1 MKNICEWENCKQSGD
16 FKAPIEK
23 DNSKN
28 YRWLCEEH
36 IKLFNKSWN
45 YFEGMNQNE
54 IENFIKSDI
63 TWHRPT
69 QKFGSSDNFF
79 NILWNNALND
89 KFNFFKQENNIN
101 NLNGAKLY
109 EKDKD
114 ALRIM
119 ELELNASW
127 PIIQKRFKTLV
138 KKFHPD
144 KNAGNKQFE
153 DKLKKI
159 TLAYSHLK
167 IIIESQKLRK
177 MNKIVAHKEIF
188 SILKKEMKNKIH
200 ALEIEIK

>member
-1 MKNICEWENCKQSGD
+1 MENICEWENCKESGK
-16 FKAPIEK
+16 FKAPSEK
-23 DNSKN
+23 NNSKN

-36 IKLFNKSWN
+36 IKLFNKNWN
-45 YFEGMNQNE
+45 YFDGMSQEE
-54 IENFIKSDI
+54 IEKFLKSDL

-89 KFNFFKQENNIN
+89 KFNFFGKDEKMNG
-101 NLNGAKLY
+101 LNAGRLS

-114 ALRIM
+114 AFGMLG
-119 ELELNASW
+119 LELNVDW
-127 PIIQKRFKTLV
+127 PIVQKKFKTLV

-144 KNAGNKQFE
+144 RNAGNKQFE

-167 IIIESQKLRK
+167 LIMLRK
-177 MNKIVAHKEIF
+177 
-188 SILKKEMKNKIH
+188 
-200 ALEIEIK
+200 

>member
-1 MKNICEWENCKQSGD
+1 MENVCDWTNCKKSGE
-16 FKAPIEK
+16 FKAPQEK

-28 YRWLCEEH
+28 YKWLCEEH
-36 IKLFNKSWN
+36 IKLFNNNWN
-45 YFEGMNQNE
+45 YFEGMSQNE

-89 KFNFFKQENNIN
+89 NFNLFKGEKIFKDSKYNR
-101 NLNGAKLY
+101 LN

-114 ALRIM
+114 AFKIM
-119 ELELNASW
+119 GLEINTEWL
-127 PIIQKRFKTLV
+127 IIQKKFKTLV

-144 KNAGNKQFE
+144 RNAGNKQFE

-167 IIIESQKLRK
+167 LIMRK
-177 MNKIVAHKEIF
+177 
-188 SILKKEMKNKIH
+188 
-200 ALEIEIK
+200 

>member
-1 MKNICEWENCKQSGD
+1 MKNICEWDNCSKSGE
-16 FKAPIEK
+16 FKAPLEK
-23 DNSKN
+23 DNSKK
-28 YRWLCEEH
+28 YRWLCEGH
-36 IKLFNKSWN
+36 IKSFNKNWN
-45 YFEGMNQNE
+45 YFDGMCQDE
-54 IENFIKSDI
+54 IEDFLKSDL

-89 KFNFFKQENNIN
+89 KFVFFKQEKITNSLGDRK
-101 NLNGAKLY
+101 LN

-114 ALRIM
+114 AFIIM
-119 ELELNASW
+119 GLELNASW

-144 KNAGNKQFE
+144 RNAGNKKFE

-167 IIIESQKLRK
+167 LIMIRK
-177 MNKIVAHKEIF
+177 
-188 SILKKEMKNKIH
+188 
-200 ALEIEIK
+200 

>member
-1 MKNICEWENCKQSGD
+1 MKNICEWENCEQSGD

-54 IENFIKSDI
+54 IEIFIKSDI

-101 NLNGAKLY
+101 NLNGTKLY

-167 IIIESQKLRK
+167 LIMLRK
-177 MNKIVAHKEIF
+177 
-188 SILKKEMKNKIH
+188 
-200 ALEIEIK
+200 